1 MLDFEIVSKPFSL
14 QLHFN
19 ENRIRKSIF
28 FFIKIHYSS
37 LHVMLMVISGN
48 ISFLCNVAQYKM
60 LFF

>member
-28 FFIKIHYSS
+28 FFIYSS

-48 ISFLCNVAQYKM
+48 ISFLCNLAQDKM
-60 LFF
+60 LFFK

>member
-19 ENRIRKSIF
+19 KNRIRKSIF
-28 FFIKIHYSS
+28 FFIKIRYSS

-48 ISFLCNVAQYKM
+48 ISFLCNLSRDKM